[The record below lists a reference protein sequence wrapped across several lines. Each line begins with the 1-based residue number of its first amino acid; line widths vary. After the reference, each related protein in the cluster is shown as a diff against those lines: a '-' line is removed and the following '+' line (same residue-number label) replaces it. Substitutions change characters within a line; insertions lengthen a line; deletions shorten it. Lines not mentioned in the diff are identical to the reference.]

1 MDNYESFFPYDKLIY
16 ADNFCNFKQ
25 EQKTLLEAI
34 KNKKCVKIYGPR
46 NFGKT
51 SLVKNIVGLKWEQE
65 SPKNRIIIYAD
76 FFSVTSLEDISMEL
90 TQAFNKAISQKR
102 NLRDKSVIWLNELK
116 NLRPVWQVPASPGSL
131 GDFSLRT
138 EDNEK
143 VIDFELLLENI
154 ERLQKKKQFEFLIIF
169 DEFQEIHKIKK
180 AEAKLRGALQNFS
193 VDIPIVALGS
203 KQHIIQKI
211 FHKSRSPFYS
221 WGETIEM
228 RPIAYDEYFSYIKER
243 FDNYNIAVSVELS
256 KYIQDCMF
264 RVPENINR
272 FCDYI
277 VKNVE
282 EGELSKSAIDLLIL
296 DFVDKSRSIYE
307 EIFSYFKENP
317 RKVVLALAKL
327 GKVYSIN
334 GTTFILTVAGIS
346 KTGIT
351 DIVER
356 LLDES
361 VITKNLDD
369 KGKSYYQ
376 LNDPF
381 FVQFLKSYKLL

>member
-1 MDNYESFFPYDKLIY
+1 
-16 ADNFCNFKQ
+16 
-25 EQKTLLEAI
+25 
-34 KNKKCVKIYGPR
+34 
-46 NFGKT
+46 
-51 SLVKNIVGLKWEQE
+51 
-65 SPKNRIIIYAD
+65 
-76 FFSVTSLEDISMEL
+76 
-90 TQAFNKAISQKR
+90 
-102 NLRDKSVIWLNELK
+102 
-116 NLRPVWQVPASPGSL
+116 
-131 GDFSLRT
+131 
-138 EDNEK
+138 
-143 VIDFELLLENI
+143 
-154 ERLQKKKQFEFLIIF
+154 
-169 DEFQEIHKIKK
+169 
-180 AEAKLRGALQNFS
+180 
-193 VDIPIVALGS
+193 
-203 KQHIIQKI
+203 
-211 FHKSRSPFYS
+211 
-221 WGETIEM
+221 M

-282 EGELSKSAIDLLIL
+282 EGELSKNAVDLLIL

-334 GTTFILTVAGIS
+334 GTTFILAVAGIS

-351 DIVER
+351 DIVKR